1 MQGLEGR
8 QPSDPVGVLG
18 EPRGRGARRSQLRNV
33 CPVSVLAQTA
43 ESRRQCRGQS
53 QVPLLFLWGTPPRAG
68 QEVNATRRR
77 GRQLVASVPL
87 PCLPGESGLAGG
99 ALQRVLGQT
108 PPRAPGRGLSTPC
121 PALVHLGHPLGLPL
135 CHLPAQP
142 HSEPRSPRGRGGEG
156 RPLLPW
162 PRARSPCSPPS
173 LGAPASGTLGQV
185 RAEGGGAV
193 LPGAG
198 SPTREEQRLLSEG
211 TRAYTPL
218 KR

>member
-1 MQGLEGR
+1 MQISAQEC
-8 QPSDPVGVLG
+8 SLG
-18 EPRGRGARRSQLRNV
+18 V
-33 CPVSVLAQTA
+33 CPGPDRRVPTSVSRTEPSATVVLVGDPTQSGPGSERHQKAWAAAGGQCALALSAWGVWTH
-43 ESRRQCRGQS
+43 RRCPSACPWTNTS
-53 QVPLLFLWGTPPRAG
+53 QGPRAG
-68 QEVNATRRR
+68 TVHS
-77 GRQLVASVPL
+77 L
-87 PCLPGESGLAGG
+87 
-99 ALQRVLGQT
+99 
-108 PPRAPGRGLSTPC
+108 PRAGAPRTSSGPPTLPSPC
-121 PALVHLGHPLGLPL
+121 PAPLSAKVTPG
-135 CHLPAQP
+135 
-142 HSEPRSPRGRGGEG
+142 GGGEG